1 MSGHFIEK
9 QFMEKTVVENGAIKQ
24 HAQIEKQNID
34 GNVTIKGNINGNP
47 IYYET
52 IPRYQ
57 FSHIPAREKHVSF
70 GPIEEQYRTN
80 RSPSIT
86 MKIVRMPTPYPTKKS
101 SKKRNLRKKRRTL
114 KKRNST
120 INKTK
125 R

>member
-1 MSGHFIEK
+1 MSAGHFIEK
-9 QFMEKTVVENGAIKQ
+9 QYTEKTVVENGNIKQ
-24 HAQIEKQNID
+24 HSQIEKQNID

-52 IPRYQ
+52 MPRYQ

-86 MKIVRMPTPYPTKKS
+86 MKIVRMPTPYPKKTS
-101 SKKRNLRKKRRTL
+101 RKRSLRKKRRTM
-114 KKRNST
+114 KNRNST
-120 INKTK
+120 INKRK